1 MNQYFKK
8 EIKNNYKFIIRIDLP
23 SKSKLLSLLHFNDNY
38 DIVLDIGV
46 ILKKPKQ
53 KINIKEADRNMRI
66 GRFLFFKAMRVEDD
80 LYIKLVGNIHEQEI
94 TNLTFKLE
102 LEKEEVILFDAT
114 VNSLLY

>member
-8 EIKNNYKFIIRIDLP
+8 QIKNSHKFIIRVDLP

-38 DIVLDIGV
+38 DIVLDVGV
-46 ILKKPKQ
+46 TLKKSKQ
-53 KINIKEADRNMRI
+53 KISLTEADRNMRI
-66 GRFLFFKAMRVEDD
+66 GRFLFYKAMRVGDD

-94 TNLTFKLE
+94 ANLTFKLE

-114 VNSLLY
+114 VNNLLY